1 MWIHAG
7 GAAVGQVER
16 KFSRIDRGRE
26 REREHIEILLP
37 LHTRAAGAARVR
49 SRQRIRRRE
58 RTIVSVIVV
67 HAGRPWRS
75 ARHHRQQA
83 GERVG
88 RLRRARVDIR
98 ACSAAQ
104 LREVRGRVVRDVS
117 LEVDLVKPVDAEQQH
132 ARGRR
137 VVAFAVP
144 VVDVIL
150 GAVRDEGDSQSDG
163 RSGRETYAD
172 DPTVHE
178 ASMRRNETLERK
190 SLETRRPCAFRAAP
204 DAGRRIAPSTA
215 RTAAV
220 PRSRRAALPFP
231 SGRRR
236 RDRSSGSSP
245 A

>member
-1 MWIHAG
+1 
-7 GAAVGQVER
+7 
-16 KFSRIDRGRE
+16 
-26 REREHIEILLP
+26 
-37 LHTRAAGAARVR
+37 
-49 SRQRIRRRE
+49 
-58 RTIVSVIVV
+58 
-67 HAGRPWRS
+67 
-75 ARHHRQQA
+75 
-83 GERVG
+83 
-88 RLRRARVDIR
+88 RARVDIR

-144 VVDVIL
+144 VVDVVL
-150 GAVRDEGDSQSDG
+150 RAVRDEGDSQSDG

-220 PRSRRAALPFP
+220 PRSRRAALLFAL
-231 SGRRR
+231 G
-236 RDRSSGSSP
+236 
-245 A
+245 